1 MLAPLVRFLAL
12 LALAIQVAI
21 GPACLAL
28 DVCHGSV
35 QLPAADGASCCH
47 ESEHCTAAEES
58 KDDGHTVASSSECAD
73 CFDIEL
79 AASNEPI
86 DAPGSF
92 ELVAPTIFIAQVVHA
107 PLHKPHGACMTP
119 CDARA
124 PPGAATPTGLLPGV
138 FPLRI

>member
-1 MLAPLVRFLAL
+1 M
-12 LALAIQVAI
+12 

-35 QLPAADGASCCH
+35 QLPAADGESCCH
-47 ESEHCTAAEES
+47 ESEHCTAEEE
-58 KDDGHTVASSSECAD
+58 DPAGPIVATSSECSD

-79 AASNEPI
+79 AASDEPI
-86 DAPGSF
+86 DAPRSF
-92 ELVAPTIFIAQVVHA
+92 EFVVPTVFVAQVVHE
-107 PLHKPHGACMTP
+107 PLHGPHGACMTP